1 MDIGT
6 GRDVLAAGGR
16 GAWRKGGEAGM
27 QCEELRRGCLY
38 VEPGR
43 VMQIP
48 AAGWVRC
55 KQEHATC
62 VDEFVALQ
70 VPDAVEDPPTDLT
83 GMNVPESRDKSSG
96 APL

>member
-1 MDIGT
+1 
-6 GRDVLAAGGR
+6 
-16 GAWRKGGEAGM
+16 
-27 QCEELRRGCLY
+27 
-38 VEPGR
+38 
-43 VMQIP
+43 MQIP

>member
-1 MDIGT
+1 M
-6 GRDVLAAGGR
+6 GRDVLQVARRPGGKVEKQGCSVR
-16 GAWRKGGEAGM
+16 S
-27 QCEELRRGCLY
+27 QGCLY
-38 VEPGR
+38 MEPGR

-48 AAGWVRC
+48 AVGWVRC